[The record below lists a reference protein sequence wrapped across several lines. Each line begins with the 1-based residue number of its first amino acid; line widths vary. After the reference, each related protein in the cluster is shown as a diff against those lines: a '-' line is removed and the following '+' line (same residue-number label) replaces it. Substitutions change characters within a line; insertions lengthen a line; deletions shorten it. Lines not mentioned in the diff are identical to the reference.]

1 MATKTW
7 SDMYA
12 EAGEASGPLPA
23 SDYPFVIQGAE
34 YKETSTGKDMYVIKA
49 VVEDGPNKNR
59 AVWHNFVVSPESAP
73 AMEVFF
79 RQMNVLGMGKDF
91 WRSNPSNDQI
101 INALKGRRFIG
112 SVEVKAYNGVDRN
125 NIKVIKAP
133 KAAAGPSAPPP
144 PPPPPA
150 PAPVAAAPAP
160 APVAAA
166 APPPPPPAPPAPAP
180 EPAPQPVAEAPA
192 PAAAD
197 IPTPPPPPPF

>member
-1 MATKTW
+1 MGSKSW
-7 SDMYA
+7 SSMYD
-12 EAGEASGPLPA
+12 EAGESSGPLPVG
-23 SDYPFVIQGAE
+23 DYPFVVQGAE
-34 YKETSTGKDMYVIKA
+34 YKPTSTGKDMFVIKA

-91 WRSNPSNDQI
+91 WKRDPSNDQI

-112 SVEVKAYNGVDRN
+112 SVEVKPYNGVDRN

-144 PPPPPA
+144 PPPP
-150 PAPVAAAPAP
+150 APVAAAAPAP
-160 APVAAA
+160 APEPVAAA
-166 APPPPPPAPPAPAP
+166 APPPPPPPPPAPAP
-180 EPAPQPVAEAPA
+180 VPEPVAAAPA

-197 IPTPPPPPPF
+197 IPIPPPPPPF

>member
-1 MATKTW
+1 MGTKSW
-7 SDMYA
+7 SSMYD

-23 SDYPFVIQGAE
+23 SDYPFVIQSAE
-34 YKETSTGKDMYVIKA
+34 YKPTSTGKDMFVIKA

-91 WRSNPSNDQI
+91 WKRDPSNDQI
-101 INALKGRRFIG
+101 INALKGRRFVG
-112 SVEVKAYNGVDRN
+112 SVEVKPYNGVDRN

-144 PPPPPA
+144 PPPPA

-160 APVAAA
+160 VAAPA
-166 APPPPPPAPPAPAP
+166 PPPPPPPAPPAPAP
-180 EPAPQPVAEAPA
+180 EPAPQPVAEAPTPA